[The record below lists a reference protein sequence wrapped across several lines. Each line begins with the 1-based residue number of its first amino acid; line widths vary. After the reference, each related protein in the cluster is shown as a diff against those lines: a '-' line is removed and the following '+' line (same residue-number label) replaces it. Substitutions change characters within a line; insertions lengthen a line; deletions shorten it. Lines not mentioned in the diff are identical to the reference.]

1 MKRLPQLIFMLFIV
15 TAQANSK
22 AIESTTKLT
31 SDSFGPIKAK
41 VIISDKHTVIFIDY
55 KRGNSAVSIQKE
67 IDGDCFVLWISQRSD
82 EVVCESEK
90 RQYQIKLI

>member
-1 MKRLPQLIFMLFIV
+1 MNRYLLIAIMLFTV

-22 AIESTTKLT
+22 DIEKSTTLT
-31 SDSFGPIKAK
+31 SDSFGPIKAQ
-41 VIISDKHTVIFIDY
+41 VITSEKHTVIFIDY

-67 IDGDCFVLWISQRSD
+67 IDGKCFELWISQRSD
-82 EVVCESEK
+82 EIVCESDK